1 MEKMARNAVK
11 DTGWI
16 LFIRLGHVAAFG
28 TLYEIDKVLEAIV
41 ALKEVRRLVSAEK
54 RMRS

>member
-1 MEKMARNAVK
+1 MARNAVK